1 MRKRVIPC
9 YYKQENPLVRQLG
22 DLKIAYATTQSFL
35 IKSLLKQA
43 EDLII
48 FRVGSVEKIKERIK
62 GEINPTLEERCF
74 FEKLK
79 KLLN

>member
-1 MRKRVIPC
+1 MRTRTIPC
-9 YYKQENPLVRQLG
+9 FYKQENSLVKQLG
-22 DLKIAYATTQSFL
+22 DLKIAYASTQSFL
-35 IKSLLKQA
+35 IKSLLRQT

-48 FRVGSVEKIKERIK
+48 FRVGSAEKIKERMQK
-62 GEINPTLEERCF
+62 EINPSLEERCF